1 LPPDGAAITFVAP
14 PRLTLRTRG
23 RYSGDAMPS
32 HSTDR
37 PSAHKGPL
45 YQAPRGT
52 SDVLPA
58 EQPYWRLA
66 LIECTKR
73 LLLARHRRIAAEARD
88 ELCRLGQIH
97 GNVG

>member
-1 LPPDGAAITFVAP
+1 
-14 PRLTLRTRG
+14 
-23 RYSGDAMPS
+23 MPS
-32 HSTDR
+32 QPADR
-37 PSAHKGPL
+37 PRARRGPL
-45 YQAPRGT
+45 YRAPRGT

-66 LIECTKR
+66 LIERTKR

-88 ELCRLGQIH
+88 ELRRLGQIH